1 MNKKKFTYKKSGVNI
16 NAADSFINFIS
27 NISSKKKG
35 KKKYSNIGGFGS
47 ITNIP
52 YGIDQPKIV
61 ACTDGVGTKVEIANT
76 LNKYDTIGIDL
87 VAMSVNDLVVQG
99 AKPLIFL
106 DYISINKINPRKLK
120 SIVKG
125 IIAGCKISNCELVGG
140 ETAEMPGT
148 YSKGKFDIA
157 GFAVGIVDKNKILDK
172 SKIKAN
178 DLIVQGARPLL
189 FLDYISTNK
198 INLKKLKSIIKGILK
213 GCRLSGCELVGGETA
228 EMPGTYEKNKFDIA
242 GFAVGVVNKKKILRK
257 NQINNNDL
265 ILAIPSSGLHSNGFS
280 LVRYLINEKKI
291 NIKKNKYLSSE
302 LLKPTKIY
310 VNEVLKLINKNLIN
324 GCANI
329 TGGGLS
335 DNIKR
340 VIPDKLVADI
350 DLNKI
355 KTLSIFKWLRK
366 QGISEKEMLKTFN
379 CGVGFCLI
387 IKNKNLKKVSK
398 FFSRNF
404 KPYVIGK
411 ISKGNNKVKLNG
423 SINWS

>member
-1 MNKKKFTYKKSGVNI
+1 MNKKKFTYKKSGVDI
-16 NAADSFINFIS
+16 NAADNFVNFIS
-27 NISSKKKG
+27 NVSSKKKG
-35 KKKYSNIGGFGS
+35 EKKFSNIGGFGS

-52 YGIDQPKIV
+52 NGILQPRIV
-61 ACTDGVGTKVEIANT
+61 ACTDGVGTKIEIANI
-76 LNKYDTIGIDL
+76 LNRYDTIGIDL
-87 VAMSVNDLVVQG
+87 VAMSV
-99 AKPLIFL
+99 
-106 DYISINKINPRKLK
+106 
-120 SIVKG
+120 
-125 IIAGCKISNCELVGG
+125 
-140 ETAEMPGT
+140 
-148 YSKGKFDIA
+148 
-157 GFAVGIVDKNKILDK
+157 
-172 SKIKAN
+172 N

-213 GCRLSGCELVGGETA
+213 GCKLSGCELVGGETA

-242 GFAVGVVNKKKILRK
+242 GFAVGIVDKKKILTK
-257 NQINNNDL
+257 NQIKYNDL
-265 ILAIPSSGLHSNGFS
+265 ILAVPSSGLHSNGFS
-280 LVRYLINEKKI
+280 LVRYLINKKKI
-291 NIKKNKYLSSE
+291 NLKKNKYLKSE

-310 VNEVLKLINKNLIN
+310 VNEVLKLINKDLIN

-355 KTLSIFKWLRK
+355 KTLSIFKWLKK

-387 IKNKNLKKVSK
+387 INPRDFKIVSK
-398 FFSRNF
+398 YFSGNF
-404 KPYVIGK
+404 RPYVIGK